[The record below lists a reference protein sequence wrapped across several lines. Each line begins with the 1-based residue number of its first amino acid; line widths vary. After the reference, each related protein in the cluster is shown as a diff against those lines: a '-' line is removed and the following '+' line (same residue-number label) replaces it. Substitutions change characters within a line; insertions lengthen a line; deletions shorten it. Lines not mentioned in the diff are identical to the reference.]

1 MFLDDVDAR
10 CDENERI
17 DGRAANADIVSFRS
31 FFLLLLRSRFMTRLC
46 FNQNVY
52 FAFCFSKENEG
63 DDDDE

>member
-31 FFLLLLRSRFMTRLC
+31 FFFSSSVAFYDAFM
-46 FNQNVY
+46 F
-52 FAFCFSKENEG
+52 
-63 DDDDE
+63 